1 MKNFIKDGI
10 IILVII
16 IVISSLLGA
25 TQSSSNAQKQE
36 NVQSEIY
43 ILEGNIDSSY
53 VIKDGNLNNEE
64 DKESSKG
71 NTFSKIGET
80 ISLIFINLITKIV
93 EFITTIIYKIMS

>member
-16 IVISSLLGA
+16 IVISSLIGA
-25 TQSSSNAQKQE
+25 TQSSSNEQKQE
-36 NVQSEIY
+36 SVQSEIY

-53 VIKDGNLNNEE
+53 VIKDGNLNNE

-93 EFITTIIYKIMS
+93 EFITTVIYKIMS

>member
-25 TQSSSNAQKQE
+25 TQSSSNEQKQE
-36 NVQSEIY
+36 SVQSEIY

-53 VIKDGNLNNEE
+53 VIKDGNLNNE

-80 ISLIFINLITKIV
+80 ISLLFITLITKIV
-93 EFITTIIYKIMS
+93 EFITTVIYKIMS